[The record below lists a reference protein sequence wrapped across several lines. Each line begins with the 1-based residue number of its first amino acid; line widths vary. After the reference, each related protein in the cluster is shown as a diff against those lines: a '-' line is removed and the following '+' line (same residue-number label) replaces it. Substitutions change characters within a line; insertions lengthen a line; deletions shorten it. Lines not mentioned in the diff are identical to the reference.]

1 MHDPEVKFRKIDIK
15 NAYINEDMRRE
26 VYTWMPPGYVVFV
39 YKGQVVFRRLEPGEK
54 QPRLAVRLQKAL
66 YGGMECGRI
75 FWEEYI
81 DWHLE
86 DGFQLIHE
94 DRCYLHRRDES
105 GWIKFSFH
113 VDDNAIA
120 YKGEETYQSYL
131 GRLRGKF
138 DVKEGPLT
146 SHLHINYHFEG
157 EGPERVVRV
166 EQEAQIVKMLKEFGM
181 ENCNPVKTPVPSGA
195 MLNEEDCKTPHEGEF
210 DMEALVGHANY
221 INLCTRPDIGQ
232 VLKPLARYT
241 TNFGKRHVEWAK
253 YLLRYL
259 RGTQAQ
265 CLVYRAGFPMYAQ
278 IFTDASHA
286 SEPDTRRSIT
296 SVVVK
301 IGGNTVYWK
310 SSFTSIVCHS
320 SCESELMALDVGAT
334 ILEMVR
340 WLVEAIGMHLD
351 YNSNNCRS
359 R

>member
-1 MHDPEVKFRKIDIK
+1 
-15 NAYINEDMRRE
+15 
-26 VYTWMPPGYVVFV
+26 
-39 YKGQVVFRRLEPGEK
+39 
-54 QPRLAVRLQKAL
+54 
-66 YGGMECGRI
+66 
-75 FWEEYI
+75 
-81 DWHLE
+81 
-86 DGFQLIHE
+86 
-94 DRCYLHRRDES
+94 
-105 GWIKFSFH
+105 
-113 VDDNAIA
+113 
-120 YKGEETYQSYL
+120 
-131 GRLRGKF
+131 
-138 DVKEGPLT
+138 
-146 SHLHINYHFEG
+146 
-157 EGPERVVRV
+157 
-166 EQEAQIVKMLKEFGM
+166 
-181 ENCNPVKTPVPSGA
+181 
-195 MLNEEDCKTPHEGEF
+195 
-210 DMEALVGHANY
+210 MEALVGHANY

-334 ILEMVR
+334 ILQMVR
-340 WLVEAIGMHLD
+340 WLVEAIGGPIQGTIQLFVD
-351 YNSNNCRS
+351 NQGTIDISSNPVQSGRNLHVHARYYYVRDLVYEEGAEICKIPTDLQVADVGCTYKSTETFKKLRTVLMECARIVHNES
-359 R
+359 GCPDWEARGDDVTLEF